1 MTATAASADAFI
13 MVEADRVSTIYRLVL
28 ASSLVAE
35 ISLHGALALYF
46 ILVAWITYIKTI
58 HECLWIKKNTH
69 TRLNNFL

>member
-13 MVEADRVSTIYRLVL
+13 MVEADRVSTIYSLVL

-46 ILVAWITYIKTI
+46 ILVTWITCIKTI
-58 HECLWIKKNTH
+58 PEWLK
-69 TRLNNFL
+69 R